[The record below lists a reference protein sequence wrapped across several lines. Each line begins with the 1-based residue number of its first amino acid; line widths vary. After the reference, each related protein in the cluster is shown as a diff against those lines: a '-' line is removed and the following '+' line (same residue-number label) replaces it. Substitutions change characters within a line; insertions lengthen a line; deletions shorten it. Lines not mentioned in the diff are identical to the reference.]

1 MSSKPA
7 NLPLNNLTP
16 QQRQAFQ
23 THLDD
28 LWDDYQDALADLSLE
43 AKQLA
48 AGVAWDN
55 FEDPLHYLRTEVFET
70 YADRANQVANDYYDA
85 VRSAWAEAAGVE
97 LPSYEPSQVSA
108 DRAFWQ
114 IVGAY
119 NSTDHVGL
127 KFVDVINHRSR
138 AGLTMDD
145 LWAMKTDG
153 YGQDEW
159 MNLAADIVGVT
170 ARLTAKFNGEHD
182 PSQPRYARVPVGPT
196 CAFCILMASRGFVYW
211 SEEKAGGRDNRY
223 HKNDDCRIVSS
234 WGEAH
239 VKGYD
244 PEGMKARY
252 LQCRKTIA
260 GMLNRDEYGKY
271 VARMKDAGKDED
283 EIDDYNLW
291 TTHRITEEMS
301 QRDRRWLYDGT
312 TPEPS
317 VESARAWSELQKH
330 ERKTLDALKDNGFA
344 VTVRERSDKQGV
356 KTSDAIINGKR
367 VDFKAPEGHGK
378 NTIDQLLRSAAR
390 QGDAAVIHLQK
401 ERTELD
407 AEACKDYIRSSLRR
421 RRLDYVLLID
431 YDGNIVRVERD
442 TETASHSQSQ

>member
-1 MSSKPA
+1 
-7 NLPLNNLTP
+7 
-16 QQRQAFQ
+16 
-23 THLDD
+23 
-28 LWDDYQDALADLSLE
+28 
-43 AKQLA
+43 
-48 AGVAWDN
+48 
-55 FEDPLHYLRTEVFET
+55 
-70 YADRANQVANDYYDA
+70 
-85 VRSAWAEAAGVE
+85 
-97 LPSYEPSQVSA
+97 
-108 DRAFWQ
+108 
-114 IVGAY
+114 
-119 NSTDHVGL
+119 
-127 KFVDVINHRSR
+127 
-138 AGLTMDD
+138 
-145 LWAMKTDG
+145 
-153 YGQDEW
+153 

-407 AEACKDYIRSSLRR
+407 AEACKDYIRLSL
-421 RRLDYVLLID
+421 IH
-431 YDGNIVRVERD
+431 I
-442 TETASHSQSQ
+442 